1 MSNPESFIDEVTD
14 EVRRDKLFT
23 AFRKYGWIGVVA
35 VLGIV
40 GGAAYSEWQKSQAQ
54 AQARAFGDALLAAI
68 EAETPAARRE
78 ALAAVPAG
86 GEDAALVQMLLAS
99 DPAEDKAATL
109 AALDRVIADTTQPD
123 LWRDMAGLRR
133 VMVAGADMALAD
145 RRAALEPLAAAGRP
159 FRVLAAEQLAYLL
172 VEEGKTPEAIDA
184 LQALL
189 QDQEAPGG
197 LRSRAAQMIVALG
210 GTPKQG

>member
-68 EAETPAARRE
+68 EAETPAARRD
-78 ALAAVPAG
+78 ALSAVPAG

-145 RRAALEPLAAAGRP
+145 RRAALQPLAAAGRP

>member
-1 MSNPESFIDEVTD
+1 LSNPESFIDEVTD

-40 GGAAYSEWQKSQAQ
+40 GGAAYSEWQKSQTQ
-54 AQARAFGDALLAAI
+54 AQARAFGDALLTAI
-68 EAETPAARRE
+68 EAETPAARRA
-78 ALAAVPAG
+78 ALAAVPAA

-99 DPAEDKAATL
+99 DPAEDRAATL
-109 AALDRVIADTTQPD
+109 AALDAVIADTTQPD

-133 VMVAGADMALAD
+133 VMVAGADMPLAD
-145 RRAALEPLAAAGRP
+145 RRAALQPLAAAGRP